1 MATAPQNETLNIEEQ
16 LARIAKMRVE
26 TDKAIEETRKIM
38 RETNKTSEETR
49 KIIRETDIM
58 PRAMIFQA
66 MIATAALLGAG
77 AAIAKLFFP

>member
-1 MATAPQNETLNIEEQ
+1 MATAPQHETLNIEEQ

-26 TDKAIEETRKIM
+26 TDKAI
-38 RETNKTSEETR
+38 EETR